1 MTENFVKDRQTDR
14 QTEGR
19 QTQGLNGSPPS
30 PSDRGYN
37 DEIEYTKKQ
46 DICEP
51 ILTSYTPA
59 LLI

>member
-1 MTENFVKDRQTDR
+1 MTENFVKDRQT
-14 QTEGR
+14 EE
-19 QTQGLNGSPPS
+19 NSSSPS

-37 DEIEYTKKQ
+37 EEIEYTKNQ

-51 ILTSYTPA
+51 MLTNYTLA